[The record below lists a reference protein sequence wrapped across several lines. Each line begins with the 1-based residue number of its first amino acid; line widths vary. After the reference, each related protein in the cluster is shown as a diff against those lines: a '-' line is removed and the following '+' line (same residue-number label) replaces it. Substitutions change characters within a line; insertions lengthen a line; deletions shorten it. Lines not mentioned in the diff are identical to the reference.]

1 MKKVLNLLLIM
12 ILAISG
18 YSQVERLTYD
28 VGIQAAENL
37 ISQNFENCGDGS
49 DIYEIPVVF
58 HIIHK
63 GEPVDLTAN
72 YAEVQWKENYALQPS
87 LTANVAREHVLTTL
101 QNLNDRFD
109 NTWVPYWLE
118 GDDRVATSLDAGI
131 RFVLAHRDADGN
143 PTTGIIRHDFSFDAG
158 FVENGLV
165 REAAESPG
173 MAANEL
179 AIKQATGWP
188 RENYLNIWV
197 VPEID
202 NNDAGCGTMMF
213 GTFPSVNLSDLD
225 GIVIQANRF
234 GYGNLASSTPT
245 GLNAGLTEAVGS
257 YLGLYQTW
265 YDTSTPED
273 ANNEVDCNTEGD
285 RCCDTPPT
293 PRNCSNVCSSRAPVV
308 GGGQTQNFYDT
319 ELDEYPDVHNY
330 MDDTSPQ
337 CKRHFTQDQVCRMR
351 ATLQNVRTELANQ
364 AWITTAV
371 AVNNLG
377 VDVSIDRTGINKFK
391 PIVVLENS
399 GDFTESQYSID
410 LQVTNGSESFQYS
423 YNQDDLVAIGAGQVF
438 NVSFPEVQI
447 KDVGTWSITAS
458 VSQSPVDSY
467 LGDNTKT
474 YQLDRQ
480 ADGSI
485 SITSNYKRAFWMFK
499 QFDIY
504 NVDTD
509 EIVMDGRKWWSN
521 SFLTNKTKAS
531 ETYKFDKYGNDV
543 YGNTY
548 PFITYYNA
556 TGSNDSWEVVNTWYL
571 EPGEYVLRFFDG
583 YALTDGPGAGQ
594 VSHLVYESCLDGCNF
609 NVLLNGTDVLYSMD
623 DTWLDHLS
631 NPQNGVDFVGF
642 NGMGSKITSIDTD
655 VYLTTQ
661 PDTLPYPLM
670 YRFDVPEGFVS
681 NEQCYTGGNN
691 GFCDDANLNDP
702 FALADVNFD
711 FEVSEPGT
719 ITTSIEAVS
728 QGTVEAG
735 DINILLAS
743 DENFANVVKDT
754 IISLSYVHD
763 EHIYRKAVT
772 ETRFDG
778 LQEGQRYWAKINTP
792 GYPSAAIDTVSAA
805 NNCVDVNG
813 NPITFITVDG
823 TDHDLVSI
831 GNQCWFAE
839 NLKTSVYS
847 DGTPIMRMDSTDM
860 STYAEVFRDTDSLF
874 AAYIDPRLA
883 TNSTTNPY
891 NAFVSQ
897 EEWDAPN
904 SRDNFWGFYYNYLAY
919 DNPNDPNQKN
929 ICPEG
934 FRVASVSDFQ
944 LLADAVGQ
952 SPRSALTV
960 SAADVVEWGWG
971 GPSGNTFYGQNEF
984 GFNGTYNSA
993 LQVSDPDGFGSDP
1006 YQISKT
1012 AGRDGWGAVGAW
1024 KDIDGRRNWYF
1035 PATQLLSGNAV
1046 PGFNFPQY
1054 EEPNFISNGRA
1065 VDYYSDGLTYNSFT
1079 PSCGQPPYCT
1089 RSEIYGAWVTSYYPV
1104 RCVSGAEAPEV
1115 RVGGTI
1121 YSLPYQDINEESTS
1135 LNPILLCNFDP
1146 TANVSD
1152 GAILVRDEC
1161 GVCGGN
1167 GIPEG
1172 ACDCAGQVE
1181 DAIGICGGD
1190 CAFDVNGDGICDVAQ
1205 QAELLSCLSPT
1216 WDNYTYDVE
1225 QIGDQCWFTENLRT
1239 RQYTS
1244 GQPIPEITGNQA
1256 WSDATSGAFSRYNND
1271 ISNDDQYGYLYNW
1284 YAVEQGVCP
1293 AGWRVPTDKDF
1304 KDLEDFTGMPRA
1316 ELNSTGYRGIST
1328 LTGDAIGPNGTTGWS
1343 GDFGGLRV
1351 DIDGQFRQLGNAG
1364 YYWTQSSFFTTR
1376 PRYSES
1382 AWSRAIFADQD
1393 LSAIGRYH
1401 DLWQTSEGK
1410 GHGLSVRCI
1419 LED

>member
-1 MKKVLNLLLIM
+1 MKRIVNLFLIM

-18 YSQVERLTYD
+18 YSQVDRLTYD
-28 VGIQAAENL
+28 VGVQAAENL

-63 GEPVDLTAN
+63 GEPIDLTVN

-87 LTANVAREHVLTTL
+87 LTANVAREHVLTSL

-109 NTWVPYWLE
+109 NTWIPYWLE
-118 GDDRVATSLDAGI
+118 GEDREATSLDAGI
-131 RFVLAHRDADGN
+131 RFVLAHRDPSGN
-143 PTTGIIRHDFSFDAG
+143 PTTGIIRHDFSSDAN
-158 FVENGLV
+158 FVEHGLV
-165 REAAESPG
+165 RESSDLLLP
-173 MAANEL
+173 NEL

-188 RENYLNIWV
+188 RENYLNVWV

-202 NNDAGCGTMMF
+202 NNNGGCGTMTF

-234 GYGNLASSTPT
+234 GYGNLPSSFAT
-245 GLNAGLTEAVGS
+245 GLNAFFTEAVGT

-293 PRNCSNVCSSRAPVV
+293 PRNCSSLCSSRAPVV
-308 GGGQTQNFYDT
+308 GGGQTQNFYET

-364 AWITTAV
+364 SWITTAV

-377 VDVSIDRTGINKFK
+377 IDISIDRTGINKFK
-391 PIVVLENS
+391 PIVILENS

-410 LQVTNGSESFQYS
+410 LQVSNGVETFQYS
-423 YNQDDLVAIGAGQVF
+423 YDQNDLAAIEASQIF

-447 KDVGTWSITAS
+447 KDEGTWSITAA
-458 VSQSPVDSY
+458 VSQSPNDAY

-485 SITSNYKRAFWMFK
+485 SIQSNYKRAFWMFK

-504 NVDTD
+504 DVNND

-521 SFLTNKTKAS
+521 SFLTNKKKAA
-531 ETYKFDKYGNDV
+531 ETYAFDGYGDDV
-543 YGNTY
+543 YGNVY
-548 PFITYYNA
+548 PFITRYNA
-556 TGSNDSWEVVNTWYL
+556 TGSNDSWEVINTWYL

-594 VSHLVYESCLDGCNF
+594 VSHLIYESCLDGCNF
-609 NVLLNGTDVLYSMD
+609 SVLLNGTEVLYSMD
-623 DTWLDHLS
+623 ETWLDHLA
-631 NPQNGVDFVGF
+631 NPQNGVTFVGF
-642 NGMGSKITSIDTD
+642 NGMGSKITSASSD
-655 VYLTTQ
+655 VNLTTQ

-670 YRFDVPEGFVS
+670 YRFNVPEGFVS

-691 GFCDDANLNDP
+691 GFCDNASLNDP
-702 FALADVNFD
+702 FELANVNFD

-719 ITTSIEAVS
+719 ITTTIEAID
-728 QGTVEAG
+728 QGTLEAG
-735 DINILLAS
+735 DVNILLAS
-743 DENFANVVKDT
+743 DENFNNIVKDT
-754 IISLSYVHD
+754 TIYLSYVHD
-763 EHIYRKAVT
+763 EHIYRKAIT
-772 ETRFDG
+772 KTTFDG
-778 LQEGQRYWAKINTP
+778 LQEGERYWAKINTL
-792 GYPSAAIDTVSAA
+792 GYPNAAIDTVSAA

-823 TDHDLVSI
+823 IDHDVVSI

-847 DGTPIMRMDSTDM
+847 DGTPIMRIDSTDM
-860 STYAEVFRDTDSLF
+860 PTYAEVFRDTDSLF

-883 TNSTTNPY
+883 NNISSAY

-897 EEWDAPN
+897 EEWDEPN
-904 SRDNFWGFYYNYLAY
+904 SRDKFGGFFYNYLAY

-934 FRVASVSDFQ
+934 FRVASLSDFE
-944 LLADAVGQ
+944 LLADAAGP
-952 SPRSALTV
+952 SAKKALTL
-960 SAADVVEWGWG
+960 SKSESSELGWGW
-971 GPSGNTFYGQNEF
+971 SYNVYYGDNDF
-984 GFNGTYNSA
+984 GFNGTYNQE
-993 LQVSDPDGFGSDP
+993 LVVGDPDGYGSAP
-1006 YQISKT
+1006 YQIRV
-1012 AGRDGWGAVGAW
+1012 APGRQGWGAVGAW
-1024 KDIDGRRNWYF
+1024 KDIDGRRNWWYPAIQLQSGERAFGFSF
-1035 PATQLLSGNAV
+1035 PE
-1046 PGFNFPQY
+1046 Y
-1054 EEPNFISNGRA
+1054 EKITYISNGRTI
-1065 VDYYSDGLTYNSFT
+1065 DYYSDGLKYNNFT
-1079 PSCGQPPYCT
+1079 PTCLNNAPDYCT
-1089 RSEIYGAWVTSYYPV
+1089 SSTIQGNWVTSYRQV

-1115 RVGGTI
+1115 RVGGTT
-1121 YSLPYQDINEESTS
+1121 YSLPQQDVVDGSTS
-1135 LNPILLCNFDP
+1135 LSSTLLCNFDP
-1146 TANVSD
+1146 SANVDD

-1190 CAFDVNGDGICDVAQ
+1190 CASDVNGDGICDVAQ
-1205 QAELLSCLSPT
+1205 QAELLSCLAPT
-1216 WDNYTYDVE
+1216 FDGHTYSVE

-1239 RQYTS
+1239 RIYNNNQS
-1244 GQPIPEITGNQA
+1244 ISEIQDNQA
-1256 WSDATSGAFSRYNND
+1256 WSDATSGAYSKYD
-1271 ISNDDQYGYLYNW
+1271 NDDSNTNQYGYLYNW
-1284 YAVEQGVCP
+1284 YAINTGNLCP
-1293 AGWRVPTDKDF
+1293 VGWKVPTDKDF
-1304 KDLEDFTGMPRA
+1304 KNLEDFTGMSRS

-1343 GDFGGLRV
+1343 GDFGGIRV
-1351 DIDGQFRQLGNAG
+1351 DGDGQFRQLGNAG
-1364 YYWTQSSFFTTR
+1364 YYWTQSAFFSTK

-1401 DLWQTSEGK
+1401 DLWQTSGGK